1 MGTGIPERGYHRTGA
16 LFAIGQSE
24 YETSEYA
31 FRKNMTQS
39 EEDIQINEYMNLNAQ
54 LNTTIKLLTEAIAQK
69 DQVIADMQKQL
80 DKMME
85 EMKFRQRELLG
96 R

>member
-1 MGTGIPERGYHRTGA
+1 MGYHRTGA
-16 LFAIGQSE
+16 FLAIGRFE

-31 FRKNMTQS
+31 FHKNMTQS
-39 EEDIQINEYMNLNAQ
+39 EEDIQIKECMDMIAQ

-80 DKMME
+80 DEMME
-85 EMKFRQRELLG
+85 ELKLL
-96 R
+96 

>member
-1 MGTGIPERGYHRTGA
+1 
-16 LFAIGQSE
+16 
-24 YETSEYA
+24 
-31 FRKNMTQS
+31 MTQS

>member
-1 MGTGIPERGYHRTGA
+1 MGYHRTGA
-16 LFAIGQSE
+16 LFAIGRSE

-39 EEDIQINEYMNLNAQ
+39 EEDIQINEYMNLNVQ
-54 LNTTIKLLTEAIAQK
+54 LNTTTKPLIEVIAQK
-69 DQVIADMQKQL
+69 DQAIADMQKQL

-85 EMKFRQRELLG
+85 ELKSLQRELLG

>member
-1 MGTGIPERGYHRTGA
+1 MGYHRTGA
-16 LFAIGQSE
+16 LFAIGRFE

-39 EEDIQINEYMNLNAQ
+39 EEDIRIRECMDMNAQ
-54 LNTTIKLLTEAIAQK
+54 LNATIKLLTEAIIQK
-69 DQVIADMQKQL
+69 DQAIADMQKQL

-85 EMKFRQRELLG
+85 ELKFLQRELLS